1 MKKNSVIRSKRNTPD
16 PTIPFLC
23 YAKQQLIDQIKAVAE
38 ENDMSAAQFLRQGA
52 VRNLNV
58 YKKAA
63 N

>member
-1 MKKNSVIRSKRNTPD
+1 MKKNSVIRSKRNTTD
-16 PTIPFLC
+16 PTIPFLF
-23 YAKQQLIDQIKAVAE
+23 YAKQHLIDQIKEVAE

>member
-1 MKKNSVIRSKRNTPD
+1 MKKNSVIRNKRNATE
-16 PTIPFLC
+16 PTIPFLF
-23 YAKQQLIDQIKAVAE
+23 YAKQQLIDQIKEVAE

-58 YKKAA
+58 YKKAV